1 MRRTNNEESLG
12 DVIKRLVNSPQWK
25 NKITQ
30 HRLQDEWG
38 KLMGATVVSRTRSLF
53 FKDGKLY
60 ITFNSAS
67 LKQEIFYSKDLLT
80 EKLNE
85 RLGENVV
92 TEVIIK

>member
-1 MRRTNNEESLG
+1 MKRTNNDESLG
-12 DVIKRLVNSPQWK
+12 EVIKRLIASPKWK

-30 HRLQDEWG
+30 HRLQEEWG
-38 KLMGATVVSRTRSLF
+38 KLMGATVASRTQSLF

-60 ITFNSAS
+60 ITFSSAS

-80 EKLNE
+80 QKLNE